1 MMAEILSVAP
11 SAKVSQLASQLF
23 TVLANETRFELL
35 SILVSDTEANVMT
48 LAQKVNTSQ
57 SALSQHLAKMRD
69 IGIVSTRREGQS
81 IYYRISSPIVENLIR
96 AFESLIGDKM
106 HVINNA
112 N

>member
-1 MMAEILSVAP
+1 
-11 SAKVSQLASQLF
+11 
-23 TVLANETRFELL
+23 
-35 SILVSDTEANVMT
+35 
-48 LAQKVNTSQ
+48 
-57 SALSQHLAKMRD
+57 MRD

-96 AFESLIGDKM
+96 AFESLIGEYGVINDDKM